1 MEEKKLYEVPTV
13 VVVEVK
19 LESAILAVS
28 NPFFIPDYFP
38 EEW

>member
-1 MEEKKLYEVPTV
+1 MKQLYEVPTV

-19 LESAILAVS
+19 LESAILVVS
-28 NPFFIPDYFP
+28 DPFFIPDYFP